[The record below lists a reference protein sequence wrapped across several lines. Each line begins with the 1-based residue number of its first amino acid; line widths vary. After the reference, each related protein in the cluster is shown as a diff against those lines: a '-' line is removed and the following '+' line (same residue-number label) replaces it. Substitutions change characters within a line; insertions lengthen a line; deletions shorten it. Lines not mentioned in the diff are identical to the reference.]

1 MNTLPFII
9 ILLINAVVLGVVVGF
24 AVYHARSHFAKK
36 QPAPKT
42 PSNLPI
48 LPHDTRQRIL
58 DEAEDEY
65 ARVLEKTARELE
77 KSLQTT
83 TTKLSAELGK
93 LGGSIISDEIQAY
106 KNDTDH
112 LREEMTRSISNAEVE
127 IATHQN
133 EVRAKLAERQASME
147 RQLTEHESQLSALIK
162 ARESR
167 LAEHQA
173 RLDADLLKH
182 QQAHEKK
189 RAELE
194 SQLEQEIAARRE
206 HYLKRI
212 DTNFSETI
220 AAFLTETLGHD
231 VDLGAQK
238 QYLLSV
244 LEEHKEELKK
254 GLE

>member
-9 ILLINAVVLGVVVGF
+9 ILIVNAIILGVVVGF
-24 AVYHARSHFAKK
+24 AAYHARSHFAKK
-36 QPAPKT
+36 QPAPRT

-77 KSLQTT
+77 KSLAAT
-83 TTKLSAELGK
+83 TTKLNAELGK
-93 LGGSIISDEIQAY
+93 LGGSIVSDEMQAY
-106 KNDTDH
+106 KSDIDH
-112 LREEMTRSISNAEVE
+112 LRDETTRSISTAEAE
-127 IATHQN
+127 IAVHQN
-133 EVRAKLAERQASME
+133 EVRAKLAERQTSME

-162 ARESR
+162 AREAR

-173 RLDADLLKH
+173 RLDADLLEH
-182 QQAHEKK
+182 QQAHEAR

-194 SQLEQEIAARRE
+194 TKLEQEIAARRE
-206 HYLKRI
+206 QYVKRI

-220 AAFLTETLGHD
+220 AAFLTETLGHE

-238 QYLLSV
+238 KYLISV
-244 LEEHKEELKK
+244 LDEHKDELKK